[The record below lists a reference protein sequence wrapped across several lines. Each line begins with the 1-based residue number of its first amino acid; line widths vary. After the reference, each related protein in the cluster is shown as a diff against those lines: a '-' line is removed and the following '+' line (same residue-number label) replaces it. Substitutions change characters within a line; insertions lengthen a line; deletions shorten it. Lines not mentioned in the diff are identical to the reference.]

1 MSQKINTKKNI
12 QALSSELDVTIP
24 DYAQPFLL
32 KGTFTSKKQ
41 LKEKMILI
49 HETLKNKK
57 NKATIES
64 LQSLFKATI
73 SNIKLPLYGS
83 SVSCGFTSPAEDHV
97 DNQLSLD
104 EFLVPN
110 PNSTFFV
117 RATGES
123 MINAGIHDGDLL
135 VIDRSVDPCHN
146 NIVLAIVDTEFTVKR
161 LIKDNGNIILRAEN
175 ALFDDIKIKSS
186 QHFMVWGVVI
196 HVVHHLR

>member
-110 PNSTFFV
+110 PNSTF
-117 RATGES
+117 
-123 MINAGIHDGDLL
+123 L
-135 VIDRSVDPCHN
+135 
-146 NIVLAIVDTEFTVKR
+146 
-161 LIKDNGNIILRAEN
+161 
-175 ALFDDIKIKSS
+175 
-186 QHFMVWGVVI
+186 
-196 HVVHHLR
+196 